1 MKTELEVVSTGDV
14 LGRKFTIYGTIE
26 DPLFLAKDVA
36 EWIEHSDVTTMLKNV
51 DEDEKLTQVMFG
63 SGQNRTYWFLTEYGL
78 YEVLMQSRKP
88 IAKQFKGEVKK
99 LLKALRLGRVEI
111 VDKTSESY
119 KVIRTKSKA
128 IRNNFTDTLKQH
140 GYTKNYEYINTT
152 RAMKKELGITNKK
165 DDMTEKELIKI
176 SLAEDLSRL
185 LLTDEHGYKEVNPVC
200 VDASNEISS
209 IVRKK
214 ITA

>member
-1 MKTELEVVSTGDV
+1 M
-14 LGRKFTIYGTIE
+14 
-26 DPLFLAKDVA
+26 
-36 EWIEHSDVTTMLKNV
+36 
-51 DEDEKLTQVMFG
+51 
-63 SGQNRTYWFLTEYGL
+63 WFLTEYGL
-78 YEVLMQSRKP
+78 YEILMQSRKP

-99 LLKALRLGRVEI
+99 LLKALRLGKVEI

-152 RAMKKELGITNKK
+152 KAMKKELGITNKK
-165 DDMTEKELIKI
+165 DDLTEKELIKI
-176 SLAEDLSRL
+176 SLAEDLSRV
-185 LLTDEHGYKEVNPVC
+185 LLTNEHGYKEVNPVC